1 MRPLRPCRS
10 DLSLA
15 VLPAIL
21 AAAAAVAILGAG
33 CEPRV
38 EEPLPP
44 ARVENPTSAGA
55 TSAEAARGAKTE
67 AEKATAKPRCI
78 KPTPDKPARTVPPGP
93 NPACPPDDL
102 ATPPKLR
109 TGTVVFPEAGGKEVT
124 VEIVDTEQTKA
135 RGLMYRKAM
144 PENQGM
150 IFLFDRR
157 KNHTFW
163 MHNTCI
169 PLDML
174 FIDDDGVIVGIEENT
189 PTMDDS
195 TFQVGCPSRH
205 VLEVNAGFTRKH
217 GIKAGQRIELRGI

>member
-1 MRPLRPCRS
+1 MRPLRPCCSR
-10 DLSLA
+10 LSIA
-15 VLPAIL
+15 ALPALL
-21 AAAAAVAILGAG
+21 AAAIAISTSAG

-44 ARVENPTSAGA
+44 ARAESPAGA
-55 TSAEAARGAKTE
+55 AATETQPRTGAQQ
-67 AEKATAKPRCI
+67 ASAKPRCI

-102 ATPPKLR
+102 ASPPKLR
-109 TGTVVFPEAGGKEVT
+109 TATVVFPDAGGKEVT
-124 VEIVDTEQTKA
+124 VEIVETEKDKA

-150 IFLFDRR
+150 VFLFDRR
-157 KNHTFW
+157 RNHTFW

-189 PTMDDS
+189 PTLDDS
-195 TFQVGCPSRH
+195 TFQVGCPSRN

-217 GIKAGQRIELRGI
+217 GIKAGQRVEYRGI